1 MIDNLDKKAL
11 IDLTVHFAKDVLP
24 KLATKSNSSVLDK
37 FERKI
42 NVNELYGEGKDS
54 LYSFQMKM

>member
-42 NVNELYGEGKDS
+42 NVNEL
-54 LYSFQMKM
+54 